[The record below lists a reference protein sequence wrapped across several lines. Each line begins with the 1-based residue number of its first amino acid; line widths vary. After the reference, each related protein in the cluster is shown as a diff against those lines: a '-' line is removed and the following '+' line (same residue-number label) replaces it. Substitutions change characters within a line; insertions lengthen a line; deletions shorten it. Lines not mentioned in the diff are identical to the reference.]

1 MKHIREFFTFETEER
16 RKFVEFCIVA
26 IMVTILALA
35 LVIVLLWW
43 FQ

>member
-1 MKHIREFFTFETEER
+1 MKHIREFFTFKTKEW
-16 RKFVEFCIVA
+16 RKFAEFCIVA